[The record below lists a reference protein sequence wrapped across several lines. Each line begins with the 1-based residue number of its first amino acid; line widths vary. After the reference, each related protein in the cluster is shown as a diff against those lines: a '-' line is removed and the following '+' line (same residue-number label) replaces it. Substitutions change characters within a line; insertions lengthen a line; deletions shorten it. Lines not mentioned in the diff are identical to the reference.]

1 MTPEM
6 AATVQAW
13 SAVVQAVGSVLAI
26 VFATMI
32 AKWQH
37 DQNIELVEKER
48 ERIEQQ
54 DRKRDHAVLGVA
66 TRAIAILT
74 EAFNGM
80 HKAHMRAKTLLHEP
94 ADQNKVAEAAEDLR
108 TSLFGL
114 HAAASVV
121 IWQFEELKPVYQSAG
136 AEAAIF
142 QFHTLASLK
151 DIARVSQLLLGRFD
165 RLTYHVVEN
174 DLEPSFQEIQ
184 SFHLDITED
193 LSRLYADD
201 SHRPAARLLAGAT
214 GAG

>member
-74 EAFNGM
+74 EAF
-80 HKAHMRAKTLLHEP
+80 KICAKCL
-94 ADQNKVAEAAEDLR
+94 
-108 TSLFGL
+108 LFGL
-114 HAAASVV
+114 
-121 IWQFEELKPVYQSAG
+121 
-136 AEAAIF
+136 
-142 QFHTLASLK
+142 FHSFPQNLWIKLWISSYLTNCFG
-151 DIARVSQLLLGRFD
+151 LLLRVLFK
-165 RLTYHVVEN
+165 LII
-174 DLEPSFQEIQ
+174 F
-184 SFHLDITED
+184 
-193 LSRLYADD
+193 
-201 SHRPAARLLAGAT
+201 
-214 GAG
+214 